1 MFIVSCKRKNHTY
14 KFMINAKGQ
23 IHSSDS
29 TCLTWDNIM
38 TYLSKDLYYLNLI
51 TNSRTFPSVM
61 AAPGVWAMFLM
72 RKWDVTL
79 LCFAFELEG
88 MFATSACV
96 TRAKVKQLWRHTRPL
111 RRAGAFYGCHLD
123 RRKKSTTYSL
133 HCMLLQ
139 LQTFEASKVRMENC
153 S

>member
-79 LCFAFELEG
+79 LCFAFELEEC
-88 MFATSACV
+88 FRSQRACRERKLNSCDDTHAHCDEQV
-96 TRAKVKQLWRHTRPL
+96 LFMAAILTGERKAQLIRFTECW
-111 RRAGAFYGCHLD
+111 FNFN
-123 RRKKSTTYSL
+123 
-133 HCMLLQ
+133 LLKRQ
-139 LQTFEASKVRMENC
+139 
-153 S
+153 